1 MKRLISSIALALC
14 LFMGIAEAQI
24 STSCIPSTRQPWCF
38 DGANIRPTRST
49 SQVLLNNGTAT
60 APSWGWLADNDGT
73 GTGFYRI
80 GANQVGIA
88 LNGQAFV
95 RMQDLGIAL
104 GLRGASTNAFALRET
119 TSSSTAPTLIPNI
132 ASETTGLGGVTN
144 EVSTIIAGAEATRV
158 DGSTTAGQTR
168 FMLYDVDN
176 ATIERVTVGAADSG
190 GVGFKY
196 LRIPN

>member
-49 SQVLLNNGTAT
+49 SQVLINNGTAT

-73 GTGFYRI
+73 GTGFYRPAADEI
-80 GANQVGIA
+80 SITRNGAELITISNFGLNIRSLGGIRNVTPSA
-88 LNGQAFV
+88 TV
-95 RMQDLGIAL
+95 
-104 GLRGASTNAFALRET
+104 
-119 TSSSTAPTLIPNI
+119 PTLLPNI
-132 ASETTGLGGVTN
+132 TGSQTTGMGGLAG
-144 EVSTIIAGAEATRV
+144 TISLIIDGAEFARI
-158 DGSTTAGQTR
+158 DGSTTATQTR
-168 FMLYDVDN
+168 FLIYDVDN
-176 ATIERVTVGAADSG
+176 ATLERVTVGAADSG

>member
-1 MKRLISSIALALC
+1 MFSLNINKKRVLGYLLAL
-14 LFMGIAEAQI
+14 LLVIGLDEGLGSQW
-24 STSCIPSTRQPWCF
+24 TSSVASR
-38 DGANIRPTRST
+38 
-49 SQVLLNNGTAT
+49 VLATDGTA
-60 APSWGWLADNDGT
+60 ANPSIGFASDNDGT
-73 GTGFYRI
+73 GSGFYRI

-190 GVGFKY
+190 GVGFKL
-196 LRIPN
+196 LRIAN